1 MTSVRNRTAQSSL
14 ALRPSKAAR
23 TFLVLVLLGVMASA
37 VRAQTVQIRNDNELF
52 LTEPGGTRIGRLAQ
66 GASFSTGTTRG
77 AHTQVTIEGW
87 VFRSSLEGVN
97 RDGHTLRVTPPEENV
112 RAEPNGR
119 IVARLVEGALL
130 DEVERRGAWVRVR
143 RAGWMATPRTE
154 TARQTPPRQD
164 SAPARAP
171 ARTPAATPPARA
183 AAPAAEPP
191 RQATRTPGG
200 PVEAVDPRRA
210 VVRRRLQLFRA
221 PDSNAVGYLEG
232 GLPVRITA
240 RAGGW
245 VRIETQ
251 GWVRE
256 SEIRLSDAAILT
268 GVTAAELRAAPDEFR
283 GRLLRWTIQFIAL
296 QVADDL
302 RTDFPPG
309 QRYVLARGPA
319 PEYAFVYVVIPA
331 DKLAEV
337 QRLEPLA
344 SVTIVARVVSGR
356 STYLA
361 NPILELVD
369 LTP

>member
-1 MTSVRNRTAQSSL
+1 MASVRNRTAQSSL
-14 ALRPSKAAR
+14 ALGPGKAAR
-23 TFLVLVLLGVMASA
+23 ASVVLVWLGVTAP
-37 VRAQTVQIRNDNELF
+37 VVGAQTVQVRNDNQPF
-52 LTEPGGTRIGRLAQ
+52 LTEPGGARIGRLAL
-66 GASFSTGTTRG
+66 GASFSSGTTRG
-77 AHTQVTIEGW
+77 GHTQVTLEGW
-87 VFRSSLEGVN
+87 VFRASLDSVN
-97 RDGHTLRVTPPEENV
+97 RDGHTLRVSPPEENV

-119 IVARLVEGALL
+119 IVARLVQGALL
-130 DEVERRGAWVRVR
+130 DEAERRGAWVRVR
-143 RAGWMATPRTE
+143 RAGWIATPAARTE
-154 TARQTPPRQD
+154 TARQ
-164 SAPARAP
+164 APARQEP
-171 ARTPAATPPARA
+171 PPARA
-183 AAPAAEPP
+183 AV
-191 RQATRTPGG
+191 G
-200 PVEAVDPRRA
+200 PVEPVDPRRA

-221 PDSNAVGYLEG
+221 PDSTAVGYLEG

-245 VRIETQ
+245 VRIEAQ

-268 GVTAAELRAAPDEFR
+268 GVTAAELRGAPEEFR
-283 GRLLRWTIQFIAL
+283 GRLLRWTIQYIAL
-296 QVADDL
+296 QTADDL
-302 RTDFPPG
+302 RPDFAPG

-331 DKLAEV
+331 DKLTEV